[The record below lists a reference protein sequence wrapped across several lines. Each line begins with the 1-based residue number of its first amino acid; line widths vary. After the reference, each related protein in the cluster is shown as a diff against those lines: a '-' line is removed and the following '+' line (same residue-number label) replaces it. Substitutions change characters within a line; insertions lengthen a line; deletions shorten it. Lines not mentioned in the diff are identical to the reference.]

1 MAGET
6 AHPDRP
12 PQRARPASGAR
23 ERYVAAF
30 LLGLVL
36 FFPPLLA
43 VFDAPARPMGIPL
56 LFLYLY
62 GAWLGLILVIVLVAL
77 RSVHTDEGEDPP
89 GPPESGP

>member
-1 MAGET
+1 MNGE
-6 AHPDRP
+6 PVR
-12 PQRARPASGAR
+12 RGRSGVRRLPASGAR